1 MDPVQEDALTSTRR
15 TFLQRGIGL
24 GAIALGA
31 MDGVAASAQEGGGA
45 AQGAS
50 PWRPAPPLGAG
61 EAGAVPVHGRRAAP
75 ARHLDF
81 KPKLRS

>member
-31 MDGVAASAQEGGGA
+31 MDGVAASAQEGGL
-45 AQGAS
+45 S
-50 PWRPAPPLGAG
+50 LI
-61 EAGAVPVHGRRAAP
+61 HI
-75 ARHLDF
+75 
-81 KPKLRS
+81 